1 MSGPGLN
8 LAAGPRA
15 AAWRPRRIWDQVSI
29 YLPVLL
35 MALLA
40 AASYWLLR
48 LTPEAVEPAPQ
59 RPVTHE
65 PDYFMRRFS
74 VKVFDEGG
82 ALKTEVYGAEAR
94 HHPDTDSTEID
105 QARIRSVDPNG
116 LLTTAT
122 AQRVISNSAQ
132 TEFVLQGDAVVVRE
146 GGRGTDGAPVP
157 RMEFR
162 GEVLQVFTDPQRL
175 VSDRPVTLLRGND
188 QINADSL
195 DYVGDDHVALLKG
208 RVKARLAPR

>member
-1 MSGPGLN
+1 MSSPALQ
-8 LAAGPRA
+8 LAAAPRA
-15 AAWRPRRIWDQVSI
+15 TRWPRRIWDQVSI

-48 LTPEAVEPAPQ
+48 LTPEAVEPAAQ
-59 RPVTHE
+59 GPVTHE

-74 VKVFDEGG
+74 VKVFDETG

-105 QARIRSVDPNG
+105 QARIRSVNSNG
-116 LLTTAT
+116 LLTSAT

-146 GGRGTDGAPVP
+146 GGRGANGAAVP

-195 DYVGDDHVALLKG
+195 DYVGDDGVALLKG

>member
-1 MSGPGLN
+1 MSGPALN
-8 LAAGPRA
+8 LAAAPRA
-15 AAWRPRRIWDQVSI
+15 TAWRPRRIWDQVSI

-146 GGRGTDGAPVP
+146 GGRGAEGSPVP

-162 GEVLQVFTDPQRL
+162 GDVLQVFTDPQRL

>member
-1 MSGPGLN
+1 VSGPALH

-48 LTPEAVEPAPQ
+48 LTPEAIEPAPQ

-146 GGRGTDGAPVP
+146 GGRGADGAPVP